1 MFNIK
6 QCSSG
11 FNVSG
16 VRFGAY
22 GVGGEYEWYER
33 ERKAES
39 SERGMMFER
48 EREREKERSRERLYS
63 LISGLTIYHEL
74 TEKLTLYKISTLI
87 KLSNFDI
94 FHLFLLLHK
103 CVSYFK
109 INKEYLRYFY
119 ADKGSKAI
127 IVNRTCHSIYRN
139 GGGEGHLKL
148 SQLNSLHLKLSL
160 QCTLKT

>member
-6 QCSSG
+6 QFSSG

-48 EREREKERSRERLYS
+48 EREREREIERETVFINFWANN
-63 LISGLTIYHEL
+63 IS
-74 TEKLTLYKISTLI
+74 
-87 KLSNFDI
+87 
-94 FHLFLLLHK
+94 
-103 CVSYFK
+103 
-109 INKEYLRYFY
+109 
-119 ADKGSKAI
+119 
-127 IVNRTCHSIYRN
+127 
-139 GGGEGHLKL
+139 
-148 SQLNSLHLKLSL
+148 
-160 QCTLKT
+160 